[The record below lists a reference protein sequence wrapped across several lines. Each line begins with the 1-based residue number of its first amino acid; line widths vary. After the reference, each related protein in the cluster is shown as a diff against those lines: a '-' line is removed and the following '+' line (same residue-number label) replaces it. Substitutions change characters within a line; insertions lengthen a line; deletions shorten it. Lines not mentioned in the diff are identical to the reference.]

1 MAKDKKNL
9 YNISVVIFVAL
20 GSLAFGYTA
29 SIISTTLAQPSF
41 KYADRARYL

>member
-1 MAKDKKNL
+1 MAGGKSF
-9 YNISVVIFVAL
+9 YNIAVVIFVAL

-41 KYADRARYL
+41 K